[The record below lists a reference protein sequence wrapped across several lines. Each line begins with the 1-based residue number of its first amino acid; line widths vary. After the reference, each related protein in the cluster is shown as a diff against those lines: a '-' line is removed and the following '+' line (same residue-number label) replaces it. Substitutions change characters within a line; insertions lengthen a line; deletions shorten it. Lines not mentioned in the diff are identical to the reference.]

1 MDEREERI
9 KEYQDY
15 LSRAVRNSS
24 VSAWQVHQRALSRA
38 VAEGYGLTPE
48 EILWLDGNL

>member
-1 MDEREERI
+1 MDEQEERI

-15 LSRAVRNSS
+15 LGRAVRNSRE
-24 VSAWQVHQRALSRA
+24 SAWQVHQRALSRA
-38 VAEGYGLTPE
+38 VAEGYGLTQE